1 MTSLLADRLR
11 RDGRSLVTVV
21 SWAREWLDGQWE
33 LTWQQQLPH
42 LRQLW
47 TQIGE
52 PAYGTYNREL
62 FRPVQKMLRQEG
74 FTCDPRLPGSLALS
88 EERWGPQDHRE
99 RRMWTLLLDDGTE
112 LGALVTRFFHDH
124 TELRL
129 PEPPTMAGLP
139 ETDHDAIRSIVTQ
152 APERWSRRT

>member
-1 MTSLLADRLR
+1 
-11 RDGRSLVTVV
+11 
-21 SWAREWLDGQWE
+21 
-33 LTWQQQLPH
+33 
-42 LRQLW
+42 
-47 TQIGE
+47 
-52 PAYGTYNREL
+52 
-62 FRPVQKMLRQEG
+62 
-74 FTCDPRLPGSLALS
+74 
-88 EERWGPQDHRE
+88 
-99 RRMWTLLLDDGTE
+99 MWTLLLDDGTE